1 MLSRKN
7 YVAIADALNKTRKK
21 MIDDIST
28 DLQGDISYTTQ
39 EFRGVTS
46 PAVFEQQII
55 NYAILRVTARIA
67 DYFEDDNPSFNR
79 DKFRAAVWK

>member
-7 YVAIADALNKTRKK
+7 YVAIANALNKTSKK

-28 DLQGDISYTTQ
+28 TNSCYYITQ
-39 EFRGVTS
+39 ELHNNRLS
-46 PAVFEQQII
+46 PAAFKQQII
-55 NYAILRVTARIA
+55 ENVILRASYEIA
-67 DYFEDDNPSFNR
+67 NYFEDDNPSFDR